1 MRRLRQTGFASMA
14 VLEKEGER
22 FPVMSNSCREN
33 LHGIAVKELLQSVNS
48 AAAPYFIWVI

>member
-1 MRRLRQTGFASMA
+1 MRRLRQTGCASMA

-48 AAAPYFIWVI
+48 AAAPYFIWII